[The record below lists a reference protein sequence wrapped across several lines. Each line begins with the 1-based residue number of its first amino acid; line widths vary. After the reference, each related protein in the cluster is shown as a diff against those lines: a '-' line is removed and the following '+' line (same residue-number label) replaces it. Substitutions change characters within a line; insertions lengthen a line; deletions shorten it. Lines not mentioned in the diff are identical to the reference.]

1 MNFQRLFDILPY
13 QQAKYPQKAALAGR
27 EQGTWKTYSTAECLQ
42 LLDQLSLGLLNF
54 GLKKGDKAAILA
66 HCGSPRWNLI
76 DMALQQVGAVV
87 VPIHAT
93 TLEKDIANIFDEA
106 EVKLCFASN
115 QEMLD
120 KVRRLDRSHVAI
132 FTFEKIPGE
141 RHWEELLAQTTEAS
155 LQALENLKNSI
166 VRTDLA
172 TIIYT
177 SGTTG
182 QPKGVMLSH
191 RNIVSNIKA
200 IMTLVPV
207 NYHKKALSFLPL
219 SHILERMV
227 TYLYMAAGTS
237 VWYGEGVDDI
247 YKDMQEVRPHF
258 FTAVPRILERL
269 YDKMLEA
276 RNSKGTLGK
285 KLLDMAIA
293 WGKDYDPLE
302 KLSPVY
308 WLRHLLLDWLVYRQW
323 RRALGG
329 QVEGVVVGAAALQP
343 QLAKLFCAAGIPVRE
358 GYGLTESS
366 PVVAFNHFEP
376 GLYRFG
382 TVGIPIPGVEVKIE
396 AENGS
401 EGEILVKGPNVMAGY
416 YKQPEETIAVMADG
430 GWLRTGD
437 VGKFV
442 QRRFLQITDR
452 KRDIFK
458 TSSGK
463 FVAPQRVENALKA
476 SPYIQQALALGYNQ
490 PYVAALIVPE
500 FAALERWCREH
511 GIHWTG
517 PQFMALNPKVI
528 KFFETVLEE
537 INQSLEP
544 HEQVRKFT
552 LLHEEWTVAGGELT
566 FTLKLARNVLKEK
579 FRKEVEGMY
588 QLKPNS

>member
-13 QQAKYPQKAALAGR
+13 QQAKYPQKAALSGR
-27 EQGTWKTYSTAECLQ
+27 EQGAWKSYSTAECLHIMAR
-42 LLDQLSLGLLNF
+42 LSLGLLEF
-54 GLKKGDKAAILA
+54 GVQKGDKVALLA
-66 HCGSPRWNLI
+66 HCGSPIWNLT

-87 VPIHAT
+87 VPIHST
-93 TLEKDIANIFDEA
+93 TLEKDIAYILEEA
-106 EVKLCFASN
+106 AVTLCFASN

-120 KVRRLDRSHVAI
+120 KLNRLNRPGLDV
-132 FTFEKIPGE
+132 FTFEKIPGQ
-141 RHWEELLAQTTEAS
+141 RHWETLLAQSTEDG
-155 LQALENLKNSI
+155 LQALETLKNSI
-166 VRTDLA
+166 LRTDLA

-237 VWYGEGVDDI
+237 VWYGDSPDDMH
-247 YKDMQEVRPHF
+247 KDLQEVKPHF

-269 YDKMLEA
+269 HDKLLEA
-276 RNSKGTLGK
+276 RNSKGALGK
-285 KLLDMAIA
+285 KLLDTALA
-293 WGKDYDPLE
+293 WGKNYDPLE
-302 KLSPVY
+302 KLSPLF
-308 WLRHLLLDWLVYRQW
+308 WLRHLLLDWLVFRQW

-329 QVEGVVVGAAALQP
+329 QVEGIVVGAAALQP
-343 QLAKLFCAAGIPVRE
+343 QLARLFCAAGIPVRE

-376 GLYRFG
+376 GLYRLG
-382 TVGIPIPGVEVKIE
+382 TVGIPIPGVAVKIE

-401 EGEILVKGPNVMAGY
+401 DEGEILVKGPNVMAGY
-416 YKQPEETIAVMADG
+416 YKQPEETSAVMADG

-437 VGKFV
+437 VGKFAH
-442 QRRFLQITDR
+442 RRFLQITDR

-476 SPYIQQALALGYNQ
+476 SPYIQQAAALGYNQ
-490 PYVAALIVPE
+490 PYVAALVVPE
-500 FAALERWCREH
+500 FAALQHWCSEH
-511 GIHWTG
+511 NIHWTG
-517 PQFMALNPKVI
+517 PQFMALNPKVL
-528 KFFETVLEE
+528 KFFESVMDE
-537 INQSLEP
+537 INQTLEP

-552 LLHEEWTVAGGELT
+552 LLHEEWSVAGGELT
-566 FTLKLARNVLKEK
+566 FTQKLARNVLKEK
-579 FRKEVEGMY
+579 FKKEVEEMFRA
-588 QLKPNS
+588 